1 MEKSGLQTLS
11 SFFMTSSVA
20 SGMTESMSFDF
31 DDNGERIRKSWNT
44 YVLDGEGNKV
54 GVLGRNS
61 ADGGLAPLGIVARN
75 ISERSHR
82 ISDADKERMRRTP
95 LWQRRLLDQY

>member
-11 SFFMTSSVA
+11 SFFMTSSVV
-20 SGMTESMSFDF
+20 SSMTESMSF

-44 YVLDGEGNKV
+44 YVLDVEGNKV
-54 GVLGRNS
+54 EVLGRTS

-95 LWQRRLLDQY
+95 LWQRRLLDRY

>member
-11 SFFMTSSVA
+11 SFFMTSSVV
-20 SGMTESMSFDF
+20 SSMTESMCFYAT
-31 DDNGERIRKSWNT
+31 GERIRESWNT

-54 GVLGRNS
+54 EVLGRTS